1 MQDVLQLE
9 EARVEELM
17 AQAEKAYEN
26 AYAPYSRYKVGAA
39 VLWDSGR
46 ITIGANVE
54 NASYGL
60 TVCAERNAVFQ
71 GVIFGEKRIRAIAV
85 AVPQSEIPSPC
96 GACRQVIREFASD
109 CAVFMVN
116 GRGDTKQ
123 TTLQALLP
131 DSFGPE
137 FLNKEGY

>member
-1 MQDVLQLE
+1 MQDAMQLE
-9 EARVEELM
+9 KEQAGKLVAH
-17 AQAEKAYEN
+17 AQKAYEN

-46 ITIGANVE
+46 ITSGANVE

-71 GVIFGEKRIRAIAV
+71 GIILGEKRISAIAV
-85 AVPQSEIPSPC
+85 AMPQPEMPSPC
-96 GACRQVIREFASD
+96 GACRQVIREFAPD
-109 CAVFMVN
+109 CAVYLVN
-116 GRGDTKQ
+116 GRGDTIQ
-123 TTLQALLP
+123 TSLRTLLP

-137 FLNKEGY
+137 FLNKEGI